1 MKRHVLKKYLDKRKT
16 IQVLQ
21 AFMDI
26 MPEFSACWVTDNR
39 GECFLGYPQ
48 KRAQNFG
55 ALFAQLDSAAECA
68 ISGSEIGIPLILDEE
83 PLGMLVA
90 QQSHQ
95 EDDPSDHLI
104 HSLRYLGITLTQL
117 ALVGREKREIL
128 EDALDKYREITLLY
142 TIGTT
147 ISSKLDVDQISE
159 LILATIKDMIKT
171 ENSSIMLLNKDSQ
184 ELEITAASGAE
195 HTIKPHLKKG
205 KGIAGI
211 VAQSG
216 QPEIVNETS
225 EDPRFIQ
232 KMNSVRSLLC
242 VPLKVQENILGVINV
257 SNKLSDEMFT
267 ARDEK
272 LLMTLASQ
280 AAVCITNAQN
290 YEKIKRKNQAFER
303 FVPTEFLRC
312 LAKTEVE
319 DIALGEVSNE
329 ELAVLFSDIRAFT
342 TFSESMTP
350 EENFRFL
357 NNYLKYIGPEIE
369 RHGGFIDKYIGDAI
383 MALFAGQN
391 IGVADDSIAA
401 AIGMLEQLKVYN
413 RHRRHSGYRPIQIGI
428 GIHTGSLM
436 LGTIGFERRME
447 TTVIGD
453 TVNLASRMEGL
464 TKQYGIALSVTAD
477 TLQKVVNAGSLL
489 IREIDTVKV
498 KGKEKPITVYEIF
511 NADPKNIRE
520 QKIQL
525 DHHYT
530 EALQLYKMRKW
541 RDALRIFITLR
552 KSLPDDKVIEIYCER
567 CQAFLDYPPDTSWD
581 GVTRLREK

>member
-1 MKRHVLKKYLDKRKT
+1 MKHHALKKFLDKRKT
-16 IQVLQ
+16 VHLLQ
-21 AFMDI
+21 AFLDST
-26 MPEFSACWVTDNR
+26 PELSACWVIDMQ
-39 GECFLGYPQ
+39 GDCFLGYPQ
-48 KRAQNFG
+48 KTTRQFG
-55 ALFAQLDSAAECA
+55 GLPDNGAEFVISDSV
-68 ISGSEIGIPLILDEE
+68 IGIPLILDEKPAGMVAVQRIHPEEE
-83 PLGMLVA
+83 P
-90 QQSHQ
+90 SH
-95 EDDPSDHLI
+95 HLL
-104 HSLRYLGITLTQL
+104 HSLRYLGITLIQMASL
-117 ALVGREKREIL
+117 GREKREIL

-142 TIGTT
+142 TIGAT
-147 ISSKLDVDQISE
+147 INSKLEVDQITT

-171 ENSSIMLLNKDSQ
+171 ENSSIMLLNKQSQ
-184 ELEITAASGAE
+184 ELEIKAASGAE

-205 KGIAGI
+205 EGIAGT
-211 VAQSG
+211 VVQTG
-216 QPEIVNETS
+216 KPEIVNDTL

-280 AAVCITNAQN
+280 AAVCIANAQN
-290 YEKIKRKNQAFER
+290 YEKIKRKNLAFER

-319 DIALGEVSNE
+319 DITLGEVSNE
-329 ELAVLFSDIRAFT
+329 ELAVLFSDIRSFT
-342 TFSESMTP
+342 TLSESMTP

-357 NNYLKYIGPEIE
+357 NNYLRYIGPEIE

-383 MALFAGQN
+383 MALFAGQKN
-391 IGVADDSIAA
+391 SVADDSIAA
-401 AIGMLEQLKVYN
+401 ALGMLEQLKVYN
-413 RHRRHSGYRPIQIGI
+413 RHRRRAGYHPIQIGI
-428 GIHTGSLM
+428 GIHSGSLM

-464 TKQYGIALSVTAD
+464 TKQYGIAIGVTSE
-477 TLQKVVNAGSLL
+477 TLRKAVNADSLL
-489 IREIDTVKV
+489 VREIDTVKV

-511 NADPKNIRE
+511 NADPENIQE

-525 DHHYT
+525 DHQYV
-530 EALQLYKMRKW
+530 EALQLYKNRNW
-541 RDALRIFITLR
+541 REAVQLFTTLR
-552 KSLPDDKVIEIYCER
+552 QSLPTDKVIEIYCER
-567 CQAFLDYPPDTSWD
+567 CQAFLEYPPNESWS